1 MPTEKLWP
9 IEHCVDADLEQAV
22 LNAPKLGAVRSLS
35 ASRLAPPHGIAKV
48 VIGSVLLAG
57 VILLQLHPVSFQ
69 ICMHRKSSSSIDWQ
83 PCAQNASWSC
93 AHITV
98 PKNYLDLSAGKAH
111 IAVLKVPSTAARE
124 DRLGSIFVNPGGPGN
139 SGVNFIAS
147 FGEYIS
153 QLVKGRYDVIGFDP
167 RGVGRTE
174 PLVECFSS
182 TFDHELFK
190 AHTVLEHGFD
200 VHPDPKSPA
209 GRRHL
214 IEQHQERMELMK
226 AEYERCGEMM
236 GDELRYMS
244 TPTVARDIVEMTEQL
259 EGKGALVHYYGFS
272 YGTILGQFLLNMFPD
287 RVGRVI
293 IDGVVDAK
301 QWAETNS
308 PVWLHDWL
316 NSTEAAYEW
325 FLSDCHR
332 AGPRHCPLAH
342 YGDESPSAISQRI
355 FDFVDHLYDHPLA
368 VPDGARP
375 GILSS
380 GAARSQV
387 YGLTNRPAFWR
398 TDAARIA
405 AMLDGNV
412 TEVFNAIYVP
422 FSPHDRRGQ
431 LDLSRIAVA
440 CGDTIGYESEADY
453 PTAEYLAEQT
463 YRALE
468 TSPHFGASVSLIEP
482 DGSCEYWPASRK
494 TPERFNGP
502 WNSKLKN
509 KVLIIGNT
517 ADPITPLTSARKA
530 NARFTDSTRLLIQNS
545 PGHCSFGGV
554 STCTAKYFRNYFLTG
569 ELPEKDE
576 IVCELDQGYFDSLD
590 PEHDGER
597 VDEELELFELGKA
610 ITSRWGAFLSNLQ

>member
-1 MPTEKLWP
+1 MSTEKVWP
-9 IEHCVDADLEQAV
+9 FERGANADLEQAC
-22 LNAPKLGAVRSLS
+22 LHPSTLLLAPPSSGNPR
-35 ASRLAPPHGIAKV
+35 PPHGIAKV

-57 VILLQLHPVSFQ
+57 VILLQIYPAFLQEF
-69 ICMHRKSSSSIDWQ
+69 MHRKLRAISIKQSSSIDWQ
-83 PCAQNASWSC
+83 PCTQNASWSC

-98 PKNYLDLSAGKAH
+98 PQNYLDTTAGEAR
-111 IAVLKVPSTAARE
+111 IAVLKVPSTAAHE

-139 SGVNFIAS
+139 SSIDFIAS

-174 PLVECFSS
+174 PLLECFNS
-182 TFDHELFK
+182 TLDHELFK

-214 IEQHQERMELMK
+214 IEQHQERMALMK
-226 AEYERCGEMM
+226 AEYERCGKMM

-272 YGTILGQFLLNMFPD
+272 YGTILGQFLLNMFPN

-316 NSTEAAYEW
+316 NSTEAAYDW
-325 FLSDCHR
+325 FLRDCHR
-332 AGPRHCPLAH
+332 AGPKHCPLAH
-342 YGDESPSAISQRI
+342 MGDESPSAISKRI
-355 FDFVDHLYDHPLA
+355 FDFVEQLYDHPLS

-405 AMLDGNV
+405 AMLDGNA
-412 TEVFNAIYVP
+412 TELYNAVYIP
-422 FSPHDRRGQ
+422 FSAPDRRGQ

-440 CGDTIGYESEADY
+440 CGDTIGYQSERDF
-453 PTAEYLAEQT
+453 PTAEYLT
-463 YRALE
+463 D
-468 TSPHFGASVSLIEP
+468 VSLIEP
-482 DGSCEYWPASRK
+482 DGSCEHWPALRK

-502 WNSKLKN
+502 WDSKLKN
-509 KVLIIGNT
+509 NVLIIGNT
-517 ADPITPLTSARKA
+517 AHPITPLTSARVA
-530 NARFTDSTRLLIQNS
+530 NARFTNSTRLLIQNS

-554 STCTAKYFRNYFLTG
+554 STCTAKHSRNYFLSG
-569 ELPEKDE
+569 KLPEKDE

-590 PEHDGER
+590 PEHEGER
-597 VDEELELFELGKA
+597 EGEELELFELGKA